1 MLRRRGGHIRKAGPR
16 LKQRRRSRSQSKQE
30 AASCWRVHS
39 SWCWSAQESNL
50 ASEIFIK
57 LRPTRCITGCH
68 GRGKRERNH
77 DSRYYLVY
85 SKHGRNE

>member
-1 MLRRRGGHIRKAGPR
+1 M
-16 LKQRRRSRSQSKQE
+16 
-30 AASCWRVHS
+30 HS
-39 SWCWSAQESNL
+39 SWCWSAQESHL